1 VSNFVTRDVLRLP
14 RPSILERYT
23 NIFIVFFLSGILHV
37 LTDRIQ
43 AIPFEYS
50 GAIIMFPT
58 TVFGIMLEDGVQ
70 ELWKRFNPPAT
81 KAGSSNDD
89 SAPLLWQR
97 IVGHIWTLTWLA
109 AVSTYY
115 FYPIYE
121 LPGELTTL
129 VPLSL
134 TEKVGLQP
142 LGPVVLTAGLVVGY
156 VFGAEI

>member
-1 VSNFVTRDVLRLP
+1 
-14 RPSILERYT
+14 
-23 NIFIVFFLSGILHV
+23 
-37 LTDRIQ
+37 
-43 AIPFEYS
+43 
-50 GAIIMFPT
+50 MFPT

>member
-1 VSNFVTRDVLRLP
+1 M
-14 RPSILERYT
+14 
-23 NIFIVFFLSGILHV
+23 NIFIVFFLSGVLHV

-50 GAIIMFPT
+50 GAIIMFPMT
-58 TVFGIMLEDGVQ
+58 GFGVMFEDGVQ
-70 ELWKRFNPPAT
+70 ELWKRSNPPAT
-81 KAGSSNDD
+81 KASSSDDD

-97 IVGHIWTLTWLA
+97 IVGYIWTLTWLA
-109 AVSTYY
+109 VVSTYY
-115 FYPIYE
+115 LYPIYE

-142 LGPVVLTAGLVVGY
+142 LGPVVLAAGLMVGY
-156 VFGAEI
+156 VFRAEI